1 MDDNVGVTGGGGVVV
16 ELLPPPP
23 QAANRPV
30 SPRKNRAAKDR
41 LPGRYLRARP
51 LAEIDVMSAF
61 PLRWLFV
68 MTLLRECDPL
78 LACFTV

>member
-1 MDDNVGVTGGGGVVV
+1 MDFKVAGVGGVVFV

-23 QAANRPV
+23 QAASKPV
-30 SPRKNRAAKDR
+30 SPSNNRAAKDG

-51 LAEIDVMSAF
+51 RAEIDVMSAF

-68 MTLLRECDPL
+68 MTLLREYDPL
-78 LACFTV
+78 LVCFTV